1 MQVDVSEVRELE
13 RDLAAASQRV
23 LPELTKVAKKG
34 ALAIK
39 NQMRTEAEGVQHAP
53 GMPRDITFDMQST
66 RFSIGFEVGPT
77 TGDVGSLALLYFG
90 NSRTA
95 PVLKDPAFA
104 LHHEA
109 PVIERYMDAVIDGV
123 L

>member
-1 MQVDVSEVRELE
+1 MQVDVSEVRALE
-13 RDLAAASQRV
+13 RDLAAAGSRV
-23 LPELTKVAKKG
+23 VRELGQVASKG
-34 ALAIK
+34 ALNIK
-39 NQMRTEAEGVQHAP
+39 NQMRSEARGVRHAP
-53 GMPRDITFDMQST
+53 GMPADITYDRTVT
-66 RFSIGFEVGPT
+66 RSRIAFEVGPT
-77 TGDVGSLALLYFG
+77 TGDVGSLALLYYG